1 VAGDR
6 QGRRFVA
13 GPRVE
18 VDLDE
23 AERLT
28 AEATARLA
36 GEPALALAA
45 AEPAHALAA
54 AEPALALAAAE
65 PALALAAAERA
76 LTLLGRGPSW
86 PMSPT
91 PTGPSLPAARP
102 SS

>member
-1 VAGDR
+1 MAGDR

-36 GEPALALAA
+36 GEPALAVACADPARPWTFLAD
-45 AEPAHALAA
+45 EPDADWA
-54 AEPALALAAAE
+54 
-65 PALALAAAERA
+65 
-76 LTLLGRGPSW
+76 
-86 PMSPT
+86 
-91 PTGPSLPAARP
+91 SLPAARP

>member
-45 AEPAHALAA
+45 AE
-54 AEPALALAAAE
+54 
-65 PALALAAAERA
+65 RA

>member
-1 VAGDR
+1 MAGDR

-36 GEPALALAA
+36 G
-45 AEPAHALAA
+45 
-54 AEPALALAAAE
+54 EPALALAAAE

>member
-1 VAGDR
+1 MAGDR

-45 AEPAHALAA
+45 T
-54 AEPALALAAAE
+54 
-65 PALALAAAERA
+65 ERA